1 MSDSYPTG
9 IVLDQF
15 KNINHSNNFGY
26 FDVYATNNRID
37 YGNYRDND
45 FWTLLATNLNGGG
58 RSNSIG
64 EGNAVIQNFSN
75 TTAYTAYKI
84 VIKDASRS
92 NQSFGSYYGGYACY
106 GLAFRKQ

>member
-1 MSDSYPTG
+1 M
-9 IVLDQF
+9 DQF
-15 KNINHSNNFGY
+15 INVNHSNNFGY

-58 RSNSIG
+58 RSNSLG
-64 EGNAVIQNFSN
+64 EGSTVTNNFAN

-92 NQSFGSYYGGYACY
+92 NQSFGSFYGGYACY
-106 GLAFRKQ
+106 GIAFRKQ